1 MFNQHGFQ
9 AMPTS
14 PNERREPVQTQHGA
28 TDQPH
33 DGREPVQTQHG
44 ATYQPHDGRVT
55 VAPARPGK
63 LVRLPVVED
72 RTGLG
77 KSSIYAGVKARTF
90 PAPVRLSARAVA
102 WRESDVDQ
110 WIAERT
116 TARGQS

>member
-1 MFNQHGFQ
+1 
-9 AMPTS
+9 MPTS
-14 PNERREPVQTQHGA
+14 PNERLEPVQTQHGA

-33 DGREPVQTQHG
+33 DGR
-44 ATYQPHDGRVT
+44 VT
-55 VAPARPGK
+55 VTPARPGK
-63 LVRLPVVED
+63 LIRLPLVED
-72 RTGLG
+72 RTGLK
-77 KSSIYAGVKARTF
+77 KSSVYAGVKNKTF